1 MTAPLLALAIV
12 FLLTT
17 SFFLKMSESAGPRN
31 PTSPDETF
39 RNATASLS
47 QKLKAQ
53 ETQKFFSHQLY
64 SIIFVLLTIVQLMVG
79 ATITALGPLSGK
91 YMVVIT
97 ILGAVTTVIAGL
109 LAFMEGRGLPQ
120 RHRKDL
126 VEIRKVQT
134 YIAGAEIKLKYGDR
148 DRAVRDVDAFIE
160 EARARYERMQN
171 VIDMNHPDSYA
182 DGPQLER
189 CNRLEGHRPVADER
203 TPLLRAA
210 AARATG
216 ADEEGGLEG
225 R

>member
-17 SFFLKMSESAGPRN
+17 TLLLRMSETAEPRN
-31 PTSPDETF
+31 PTPPDETF

-47 QKLKAQ
+47 QRLRTQ

-64 SIIFVLLTIVQLMVG
+64 SIVFVLLTIVQLMVG
-79 ATITALGPLSGK
+79 ATITALGPLSAK

-126 VEIRKVQT
+126 AEIRKVQT

-148 DRAVRDVDAFIE
+148 DRAIRDVDSFIE

-171 VIDMNHPDSYA
+171 VMDMNQPDSYA

-189 CNRLEGHRPVADER
+189 SNRLQGYRAVADER

-210 AARATG
+210 ATRATG
-216 ADEEGGLEG
+216 ANEEGDLGG

>member
-1 MTAPLLALAIV
+1 MTAPLLALAIL

-17 SFFLKMSESAGPRN
+17 SFFLKMSESGVPRN
-31 PTSPDETF
+31 PTSPNETF
-39 RNATASLS
+39 RHATASLS
-47 QKLKAQ
+47 QKLRAQ
-53 ETQKFFSHQLY
+53 ETQKFFSYQLY
-64 SIIFVLLTIVQLMVG
+64 SIIFVLLTIFQLMVG
-79 ATITALGPLSGK
+79 ATITALGPFSAK

-97 ILGAVTTVIAGL
+97 ILGAVNTVIAGL

-126 VEIRKVQT
+126 AEIRKVQT

-148 DRAVRDVDAFIE
+148 GRAIRDVDSFIE
-160 EARARYERMQN
+160 EARTRYERMQN

-189 CNRLEGHRPVADER
+189 IIRLEGGRPVADER

-216 ADEEGGLEG
+216 ADEQGDLGG